1 MDAMRGGRAPR
12 LAVVLAVTVAG
23 ICAAGAAVAHG
34 SARTAASTPRC
45 RLAQLSLAHPKSDG
59 ALGSVRLRFVFT
71 NQGSATCKLFG
82 FPGLQMLNAHHANLH
97 TRVIRGTSNVVPPE
111 PEVDVIMTHG
121 QHGSFYAGY
130 SDVPT
135 GTQRCPASSFIEVTP
150 PNDFKHFTTALHIT
164 PCGGRITVSPVVHGR
179 LPL

>member
-1 MDAMRGGRAPR
+1 MNAMRGGRAAR
-12 LAVVLAVTVAG
+12 LTVFAIAVFT
-23 ICAAGAAVAHG
+23 IFAAGAAVARG
-34 SARTAASTPRC
+34 SAYSAAFTPRC
-45 RLAQLSLAHPKSDG
+45 RLAQLSLAKPRSNG
-59 ALGSVRLRFVFT
+59 AAGSIRLRFVFT
-71 NQGSATCKLFG
+71 NEGSATCKLFG
-82 FPGLQMLNAHHANLH
+82 FPGLQMQNAHHANIR

-111 PEVDVIMTHG
+111 PEADVVMTHG

-135 GTQRCPASSFIEVTP
+135 GTQRCPTSSFLEVTP
-150 PNDFKHFTTALHIT
+150 PNDFKHFTMALHIA

>member
-1 MDAMRGGRAPR
+1 MKAMRGGRAAG
-12 LAVVLAVTVAG
+12 LTVLVIAVVA
-23 ICAAGAAVAHG
+23 ICAAGAAVARG
-34 SARTAASTPRC
+34 SARSAASTPRC
-45 RLAQLSLAHPKSDG
+45 RLAQLSLAKPKSNG
-59 ALGSVRLRFVFT
+59 AAGSNRLRFVFT
-71 NQGSATCKLFG
+71 NNSSATCKLFG
-82 FPGLQMLNAHHANLH
+82 FPGLQMQNAHHANIR

-135 GTQRCPASSFIEVTP
+135 GTQRCPLSSFLEVTP
-150 PNDFKHFTTALHIT
+150 PNDFKHFTMALRIA
-164 PCGGRITVSPVVHGR
+164 PCGGKITVSPVVHGR

>member
-1 MDAMRGGRAPR
+1 MNAMRGGRAAG
-12 LAVVLAVTVAG
+12 LTVLVIAMFA
-23 ICAAGAAVAHG
+23 ICAAGAAVARG
-34 SARTAASTPRC
+34 SAQSAASTPRC
-45 RLAQLSLAHPKSDG
+45 RLSQLSLAHPRSNG
-59 ALGSVRLRFVFT
+59 AAGSIRLRFVFT
-71 NQGSATCKLFG
+71 NESSSTCELFG
-82 FPGLQMLNAHHANLH
+82 FPGLQMLNAHHANIR

-111 PEVDVIMTHG
+111 PEVDVSMTHG

-135 GTQRCPASSFIEVTP
+135 GTQTCPTSSFLEVTP
-150 PNDFKHFTTALHIT
+150 PNDFKHFTMALHIA